1 MRDETFEKC
10 SILFKFKSKTPGFER
25 GKAKIL
31 TTPLRMP
38 SGTGIHTLEYF
49 ED

>member
-1 MRDETFEKC
+1 MQTFEKC
-10 SILFKFKSKTPGFER
+10 SILFKLKPPAHRAYAPE

-31 TTPLRMP
+31 TA
-38 SGTGIHTLEYF
+38 GIHNQYF